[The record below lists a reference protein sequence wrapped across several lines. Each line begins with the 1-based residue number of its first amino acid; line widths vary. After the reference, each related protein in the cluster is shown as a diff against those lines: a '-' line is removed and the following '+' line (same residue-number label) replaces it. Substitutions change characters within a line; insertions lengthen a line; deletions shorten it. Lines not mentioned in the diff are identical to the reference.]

1 MIHDLVLFLND
12 FILPII
18 FIVNILFAITVVFI
32 ERKNPTA
39 TIAWLM
45 ALLLLPVVGF
55 ILYLFVGQSFYRER
69 MFRVKKE
76 DDESLTTIIESQK
89 KELFVNDVPGE
100 HPISDAYKR
109 MMFMLMESNK
119 APVTVRNEV
128 SVFIDGNDKFKA
140 LVDAIRGAQ
149 DHIHLEY

>member
-89 KELFVNDVPGE
+89 KELFVNDVPG
-100 HPISDAYKR
+100 
-109 MMFMLMESNK
+109 
-119 APVTVRNEV
+119 
-128 SVFIDGNDKFKA
+128 
-140 LVDAIRGAQ
+140 
-149 DHIHLEY
+149 